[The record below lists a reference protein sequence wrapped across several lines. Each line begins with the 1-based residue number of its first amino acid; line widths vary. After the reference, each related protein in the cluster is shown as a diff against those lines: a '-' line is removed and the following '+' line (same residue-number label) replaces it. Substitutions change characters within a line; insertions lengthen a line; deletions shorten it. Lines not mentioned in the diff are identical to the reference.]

1 MEDSTVEEDIFGQPL
16 VNQPGEKWEYGVN
29 MDWVGRLVE
38 RVSGLTLD
46 EYFHEHIFKP
56 LNMSSPCFFP
66 QADQKKKLAFLHQ
79 RNSDGTIAARE
90 NGHLLHRPLSSL
102 TPKEAKGI
110 PQSGGAGLFSVVS
123 DYCGISTFYCK

>member
-1 MEDSTVEEDIFGQPL
+1 M
-16 VNQPGEKWEYGVN
+16 NQPGEKWEYGVN
-29 MDWVGRLVE
+29 MDWVKRLVE

-46 EYFHEHIFKP
+46 EYLREHIFKP
-56 LNMSSPCFFP
+56 LNMSSPFFFP

-79 RNSDGTIAARE
+79 RKSAGTIAARE
-90 NGHLLHRPLSSL
+90 NGHLLHRPLYFSTS
-102 TPKEAKGI
+102 KQAKGI